1 MLNKLSQLFK
11 SIGFHIEQDGD
22 KLVGPF
28 TIDGNRS
35 HLVVRV
41 VGSGD
46 GTILDFEVI
55 GLIPTSEIRS
65 SDHIAAF
72 VQYLLAQNWSF
83 SAGSVEMDTDGEV
96 RVLVEL
102 PLADGEVTASQLRLI
117 IQILGR
123 NGAELLLK
131 GRQVLQTGSVQAEE
145 EKKDTEADVP
155 SADMIQL
162 LLRFRRM
169 AQTAEGR
176 AALVALKSKDDC
188 PQMVVI
194 MVEAALSQVVPD
206 EL

>member
-11 SIGFHIEQDGD
+11 SIGFQIESDGK
-22 KLVGPF
+22 KLIGPF

-46 GTILDFEVI
+46 GTIIDFEVL
-55 GLIPTSEIRS
+55 GLIPISEIRD

-72 VQYLLAQNWSF
+72 VQYLLAQNWGF
-83 SAGSVEMDTDGEV
+83 SAGTVEMDTDGEV

-102 PLADGEVTASQLRLI
+102 PLADGEITASQLRLI

-123 NGAELLLK
+123 NGAELLRK
-131 GRQVLQTGSVQAEE
+131 GRQVLQTGAVEADE
-145 EKKDTEADVP
+145 EKNEAESNVP
-155 SADMIQL
+155 SSDMIQML
-162 LLRFRRM
+162 IKFKGM
-169 AQTAEGR
+169 AQTTEGR
-176 AALVALKSKDDC
+176 AALVALKSKEDC
-188 PQMVVI
+188 PPMVRV
-194 MVEAALSQVVPD
+194 MVDLALQQSVPD